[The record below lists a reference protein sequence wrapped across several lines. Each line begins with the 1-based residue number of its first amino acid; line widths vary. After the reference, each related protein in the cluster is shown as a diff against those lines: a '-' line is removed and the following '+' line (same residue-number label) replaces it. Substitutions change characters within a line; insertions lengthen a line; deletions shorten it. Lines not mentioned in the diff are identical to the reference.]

1 MNAAAISIN
10 DLTYTYHDG
19 TRALSGIGFDVAAG
33 STLGIVGANGAGKTT
48 LALLLVG
55 VLLPESGSIII
66 DGIHLNK
73 KSVTAIR
80 KRVGLVF
87 QNPDDQLFMPTLF
100 DDIAFGP
107 LAAGID
113 EEEAREIVSRSL
125 AEVNLSGLEH
135 KFTGHLSGGQKKA
148 AAIAAVL
155 ANRPGI
161 LILDEPA
168 SGLDPRGRRKLIGT
182 MERLAY
188 TKLLISHDLEMILDL
203 CPRVILLDKGKI
215 IADDDPLKIFADSEM
230 METHRLEVPSSLRR
244 DHKHRFPLEGHPH
257 D

>member
-1 MNAAAISIN
+1 MSASAIEIQ
-10 DLTYTYHDG
+10 DLIYTYRDG
-19 TRALSGIGFDVAAG
+19 TKALDGIGFDVG
-33 STLGIVGANGAGKTT
+33 VGDTIGIVGANGAGKST

-55 VLLPESGSIII
+55 VLLPEHGLIKV
-66 DGIHLNK
+66 DGIELRK
-73 KSVTAIR
+73 KTVTEVR

-107 LAAGID
+107 LAAGLD
-113 EEEAREIVSRSL
+113 EERAREIVSSRL
-125 AEVNLSGLEH
+125 EEVNLSGLEH

-168 SGLDPRGRRKLIGT
+168 AGLDPRGRRKLIDT
-182 MERLAY
+182 MGSLDY

-215 IADDDPLKIFADSEM
+215 ITDGNPLEIFADHRL
-230 METHRLEVPSSLRR
+230 MEDHRLEVPSSLRR
-244 DHKHRFPLEGHPH
+244 DHKHRFPMSEHPH